1 MMRSFIFLLLLS
13 TALLNGM
20 GNNHHHHIMEELFW
34 DNSPNAELTG
44 NSPIATALLARQTN
58 KRELAQK
65 TAQKLA
71 SEAVALI
78 DEIKKTIDDKKTGEM
93 AEFGQAKMDT
103 LIETEIANAKKRLI
117 NLEKDNGTQSNQAS
131 LGVNNLKEPHIKNT
145 VDKICL
151 EMDLQVAQMALLL
164 NQFVRWTNE

>member
-20 GNNHHHHIMEELFW
+20 DNNRHHHLMEELFF
-34 DNSPNAELTG
+34 DNSPSAELTG

-103 LIETEIANAKKRLI
+103 LIEAEIANAKKRLI
-117 NLEKDNGTQSNQAS
+117 NLERINSQCNQVS
-131 LGVNNLKEPHIKNT
+131 LGADNLKEPHIKNT